1 MLLMY
6 KNKMGK
12 KHHTVGTVQKN
23 KKPQVVEIYAKLIAL
38 INAQT

>member
-1 MLLMY
+1 MY

-12 KHHTVGTVQKN
+12 KHHTVGTVQK
-23 KKPQVVEIYAKLIAL
+23 KQKPQVVEIDAKLIAL